1 MSSSSARV
9 VPGAFLGKKKPK
21 YYAYFL
27 PESRTRGIVESWDD
41 CLAATSGS
49 SARYRGF
56 DSRGAALGWLDAGA
70 VYEDRK
76 AVKTLAQADLPEDA
90 VFFDSGTGRGQ
101 GTEVNVTDR
110 DGTPL
115 AFMVAPSNRVT
126 TFGTVLLS
134 EGRTNNYG
142 ELMGCYLA
150 IKVAMK
156 TGRRLVMGDSAL
168 VLEYWSRGRVNREA
182 AGKDPDL
189 AKLVKATA
197 ELRGSFE
204 AAGGRLE
211 HVPGGINPADLG
223 FHRD

>member
-1 MSSSSARV
+1 M
-9 VPGAFLGKKKPK
+9 GKKKPK
-21 YYAYFL
+21 YYAYL
-27 PESRTRGIVESWDD
+27 LLESGIRGIVESWDD
-41 CLAATSGS
+41 CLAAISGN

-56 DSRGAALGWLDAGA
+56 DSRAAASDWLDAGA

-76 AVKTLAQADLPEDA
+76 AVKAFAQSDLPKDA
-90 VFFDSGTGRGQ
+90 VFFDSGTGRGE

-110 DGTPL
+110 AGTPL
-115 AFMVAPSNRVT
+115 AFMAAPSSRIT
-126 TFGTVLLS
+126 SFGTVLLS

-156 TGRRLVMGDSAL
+156 TGRTLVMGDSAL

-182 AGKDPDL
+182 AARDSDL
-189 AKLVKATA
+189 ARLVKATA
-197 ELRGSFE
+197 ELRRIFE
-204 AAGGRLE
+204 SSGGRLE